1 MKQYE
6 GHVRND
12 NTFKISRI
20 LKYRNSFQ
28 PEIEGKF
35 QQSNNTVRI
44 EVKMRLNLFVILF
57 TIFWC
62 SMAFLFFIVQISSD
76 AEWSFE
82 TFLPLFML
90 FFGYLMVLVGFKVE
104 SGRSKK
110 RSQ

>member
-28 PEIEGKF
+28 PKIEGKF

-44 EVKMRLNLFVILF
+44 EV
-57 TIFWC
+57 
-62 SMAFLFFIVQISSD
+62 
-76 AEWSFE
+76 
-82 TFLPLFML
+82 
-90 FFGYLMVLVGFKVE
+90 
-104 SGRSKK
+104 
-110 RSQ
+110 